1 MSIIEVNSNNCTTL
15 VGLGQ
20 NRKMHV
26 KFHNLNSYHHCTR
39 NFVVPTSYL
48 NTQTTFFFFLT
59 FLTLS
64 FMGGGV
70 MSAVAKFTAT
80 GIRSIVP
87 QVHST
92 VQSASEVSP
101 ANKSSGT
108 DDISNPSAPDRVFQ
122 AFQLLSESSE
132 AQVLLYKC
140 ILWRVFINLYASF
153 MK

>member
-1 MSIIEVNSNNCTTL
+1 
-15 VGLGQ
+15 
-20 NRKMHV
+20 
-26 KFHNLNSYHHCTR
+26 
-39 NFVVPTSYL
+39 
-48 NTQTTFFFFLT
+48 
-59 FLTLS
+59 
-64 FMGGGV
+64 MGGGV

-132 AQVLLYKC
+132 GQSVVASIACDPNIWNAMVKNPKLQDFVDAQQTGKLVCFLFQPLQQSSNFDGC
-140 ILWRVFINLYASF
+140 
-153 MK
+153 